1 MAKFK
6 PDGKKEVPAISTGSM
21 PDIIFMLIFFFM
33 VTTSMRE
40 VTLRV
45 KMILPQATEVQKL
58 EKKSLVSFIYI
69 GPPTQVKYGT
79 ESRLQLDDQYAEVS
93 DVIQFIEKERQAR
106 NEADRPLLTTS
117 LKVHEEVR
125 MGLVTDVKQEL
136 RKCGAFRITYSARKG
151 ETAGK

>member
-1 MAKFK
+1 MARFRSN
-6 PDGKKEVPAISTGSM
+6 DKKEVPAISTGSM

-40 VTLRV
+40 VTLKV
-45 KMILPQATEVQKL
+45 KMRLPEATEVQKL

-69 GPPTQVKYGT
+69 GPPTNTKLYGT
-79 ESRLQLDDQYAEVS
+79 EARLQLDDQYARVE
-93 DVIQFIEKERQAR
+93 DVITFIERERQAR

-117 LKVHEEVR
+117 LKIHEEVR

-136 RKCGAFRITYSARKG
+136 RKCGAFRINYSVRKG
-151 ETAGK
+151 

>member
-1 MAKFK
+1 MARFRSN
-6 PDGKKEVPAISTGSM
+6 DKKEVPAISTGSM

-40 VTLRV
+40 VTLKV
-45 KMILPQATEVQKL
+45 KMRLPEATEVQKL

-69 GPPTQVKYGT
+69 GPPTNTKLYGT
-79 ESRLQLDDQYAEVS
+79 EARLQLDDQYARVE
-93 DVIQFIEKERQAR
+93 DVITFIERERQAR

-117 LKVHEEVR
+117 LKIHEEVR

-136 RKCGAFRITYSARKG
+136 RKCGAFRINYSVRKG
-151 ETAGK
+151 EKK

>member
-1 MAKFK
+1 MARFRSN
-6 PDGKKEVPAISTGSM
+6 DKKEVPAISTGSM

-40 VTLRV
+40 VTLKV
-45 KMILPQATEVQKL
+45 KMRLPEATEVQKL

-69 GPPTQVKYGT
+69 GPPTNTKLYGT
-79 ESRLQLDDQYAEVS
+79 EARLQLDDQYARVE
-93 DVIQFIEKERQAR
+93 DVITFIERERHAR

-117 LKVHEEVR
+117 LKIHEEVR

-136 RKCGAFRITYSARKG
+136 RKCGAFRINYSVRKG
-151 ETAGK
+151 EKK